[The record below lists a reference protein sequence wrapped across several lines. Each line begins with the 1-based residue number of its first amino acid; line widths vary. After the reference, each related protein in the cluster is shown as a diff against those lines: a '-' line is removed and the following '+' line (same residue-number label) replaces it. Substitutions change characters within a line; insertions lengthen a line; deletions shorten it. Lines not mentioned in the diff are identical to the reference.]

1 MDRAVTGPHDRASA
15 EAFARAWIDAW
26 NRRDIDA
33 IVAHYAADGRFTSP
47 VALER
52 MGTATVIGRDLLRA
66 YWSGAR
72 KLSSLS
78 FTLDRAIWDKSR
90 RELIVIYT
98 AERNGARHRAIEA
111 MAFGADGLI
120 REGEAMYGAAMP

>member
-1 MDRAVTGPHDRASA
+1 MTGPDDRASA
-15 EAFARAWIDAW
+15 EAFARAWIEAW

-52 MGTATVIGRDLLRA
+52 MGTATITGRDMLKA

-72 KLSSLS
+72 KLASLS
-78 FTLDRAIWDKSR
+78 FTLDRAVWDPGR
-90 RELIVIYT
+90 RELVVIYT
-98 AERNGARHRAIEA
+98 AERGGIRSRAMET
-111 MAFGADGLI
+111 MVFGADGLI
-120 REGEAMYGAAMP
+120 REGEAMYGAPTP

>member
-1 MDRAVTGPHDRASA
+1 MTAPHDSASA

-33 IVAHYAADGRFTSP
+33 VVSHYAADGRCISP

-52 MGTATVIGRDLLRA
+52 TGMATVSGRDALRA

-72 KLSSLS
+72 RLASLS
-78 FTLDRAIWDKSR
+78 FKLDRAIWDERR
-90 RELIVIYT
+90 RELVVIYV
-98 AERNGARHRAIEA
+98 AERNGVSNRAMEV

-120 REGEAMYGAAMP
+120 REGEAMYGAPPP